1 MEKLT
6 IKSRHA
12 SLAEAV
18 ETAKVDLSYNPA
30 EAARSIKDCDT
41 GFNGRCPGVTKAF
54 VTDQDK
60 VYYIFRTEDKMNIL
74 HEFEPFH
81 SALDS
86 YAMKIAMIQGDE
98 IIITDAAIAKNKDGR
113 KFFAENQHLIAA

>member
-1 MEKLT
+1 MEKIK

-18 ETAKVDLSYNPA
+18 NIAKIDLSYNPA

-81 SALDS
+81 SMLTNSAL
-86 YAMKIAMIQGDE
+86 KIALIQGDE
-98 IIITDAAIAKNKDGR
+98 IIITDATVAKNKDGR